1 MNAVLA
7 DGVFGTWP
15 FGSTLAFITILSE
28 GALLMLAAQTGFM
41 GGPRIMGNMAI
52 DMWFPRRFA
61 ALSERLTMQDGVLLM
76 GISSL
81 ALLLYTHGSVSALV
95 VMYSINVFLTFS
107 LSQYGM
113 INYYL
118 KRRKRET
125 SWKGYPGPS
134 PRIPAVSY
142 NPCRYRGGEV

>member
-1 MNAVLA
+1 M
-7 DGVFGTWP
+7 
-15 FGSTLAFITILSE
+15 AFWRHHRPVTILSE
-28 GALLMLAAQTGFM
+28 GALLMVGAQAGFI

-52 DMWFPRRFA
+52 DLWLPRRFA

-81 ALLLYTHGSVSALV
+81 ALLLYTNGSVSALV

-113 INYYL
+113 IKFYL
-118 KRRKRET
+118 KRRNRET
-125 SWKGYPGPS
+125 NMD
-134 PRIPAVSY
+134 AVSSLSIFSGSF
-142 NPCRYRGGEV
+142 CV